1 MVVTMSD
8 GTRRVGFPRL
18 NFRPN
23 NGPRSKFASLPRDRN
38 RSECDSRSK
47 YGDRRKD
54 RDRGKDS
61 GRRKDSGRGQWRSG
75 RLGPLAGRNFRR
87 FYVGYTT
94 SLLGTAMSAVAI
106 AFAVLDSGGTATSLG
121 LVFAANIIPMIVF
134 MLGGGVIADRLGR
147 RPVMLTADVAR
158 CAAQSTLAVTLFLG
172 RPHVWL
178 FVAVAFVV
186 GTGDAFFSPALS
198 GLVVQ
203 LAPRDQLGNANALFG
218 MAEPA
223 ASVAGPALAGIL
235 IAIGGPAL
243 PIAADA
249 GSYAVSAVAL
259 ALLSFPDAARP
270 QARSLLRD
278 LADGWAEFSS
288 RAWLWLQT
296 VQFTLFNLLTWGPY
310 LVLGPVL
317 ARDYLGGARAWG
329 AILACYG
336 GGAIIGGLLALGRR
350 PRRPLVFAT
359 VTTLGFP
366 LPPLALALHLPLAA
380 VAGSA
385 LLAGLGS
392 ALGGAIATTV
402 TQQRLPASVL
412 SRVGSFNMVGAY
424 AFGPLAFIAAGPV
437 AAVVGAGAVLGF
449 GAAWAVFGTLAVLA
463 APSIRNLTWQETPP
477 PPGELPHA
485 AQHAARAA
493 LPERAHLGEPRRAQ
507 CAGVGREL
515 RTLRPVV
522 DVAPR
527 ALGRRLGQCGVRG
540 DRLPPLLPVFGA
552 AVVTVGVAPL
562 RLALLEHPV

>member
-1 MVVTMSD
+1 MVISMSN
-8 GTRRVGFPRL
+8 GTRSIRFPRL
-18 NFRPN
+18 NANRN
-23 NGPRSKFASLPRDRN
+23 SRSKSAALNGD
-38 RSECDSRSK
+38 DSRSK
-47 YGDRRKD
+47 YESGSEHGSRR
-54 RDRGKDS
+54 
-61 GRRKDSGRGQWRSG
+61 QWRRG

-121 LVFAANIIPMIVF
+121 VVFTANIVPMIVF
-134 MLGGGVIADRLGR
+134 MLGGGVLADRLGR

-158 CAAQSTLAVTLFLG
+158 FAAQSTLAVALFAG

-186 GTGDAFFSPALS
+186 GTGNAFFQPALS

-218 MAEPA
+218 MASPA

-235 IAIGGPAL
+235 IAVGRPAL

-259 ALLSFPDAARP
+259 ALLRFPDAARP
-270 QARSLLRD
+270 PARSLLQD

-317 ARDYLGGARAWG
+317 ARAYLGGARAWG
-329 AILACYG
+329 AVLACYG

-350 PRRPLVFAT
+350 PRRPLLVAT
-359 VTTLGFP
+359 VATLGFP
-366 LPPLALALHLPLAA
+366 LPPLTLALRLPLAA
-380 VAGSA
+380 VAGGA
-385 LLAGLGS
+385 LLAG
-392 ALGGAIATTV
+392 V
-402 TQQRLPASVL
+402 TQQRLPAGVL

-437 AAVVGAGAVLGF
+437 AAAVGARAVLGF

-463 APSIRNLTWQETPP
+463 APSIRTLTWQE
-477 PPGELPHA
+477 E
-485 AQHAARAA
+485 ARMDGA
-493 LPERAHLGEPRRAQ
+493 GCRR
-507 CAGVGREL
+507 
-515 RTLRPVV
+515 P
-522 DVAPR
+522 
-527 ALGRRLGQCGVRG
+527 
-540 DRLPPLLPVFGA
+540 
-552 AVVTVGVAPL
+552 
-562 RLALLEHPV
+562 